1 MTDRILSL
9 LLGRRKSRPAPED
22 RNALREWRIAARIR
36 ELGDRE
42 REMNRWRRSYWLR
55 TGRVA

>member
-1 MTDRILSL
+1 MTNRILTWL
-9 LLGRRKSRPAPED
+9 VPRPAPED
-22 RNALREWRIAARIR
+22 AASLREWRIAARIR

-42 REMNRWRRSYWLR
+42 RELNRWRDSYRLR

>member
-1 MTDRILSL
+1 MLKRIVAHLAAPE
-9 LLGRRKSRPAPED
+9 RPAPED

-42 REMNRWRRSYWLR
+42 RELNRWRDSYRLR
-55 TGRVA
+55 TGKVA